1 MKIGIPK
8 GLLYYDYI
16 AVWKDFFEELGQEVI
31 ISDDSNKKILTDGAS
46 KCIDDACLPVKL
58 YHGHVMNLKDKVDY
72 IFIPK
77 IISVEKKTYQC
88 PKILGLPAM
97 IKQSIEGLPE
107 ILDTEIN
114 LRNRSYKKSIF
125 ELGLKFTKNIA
136 KIKRAHNKGLQ
147 SLCDYESSFNNRSIS
162 HAIKKTINNSKGIS
176 TIMLAGH
183 SYNLFDEVMNLNLI
197 QKLNKSK
204 VQIITPQMLNEHT
217 NDYLHQIK
225 GKIFWSVGKQIVGTC
240 FYAVENKMIDG
251 MIYIS
256 SFGCGLDSII
266 IDIVSRKCE
275 RNNVP
280 FTVLVVDEHSGEAG
294 FNTRLEAFLDMIH
307 WRKKDEDNI
316 STHG

>member
-31 ISDDSNKKILTDGAS
+31 ISDDSNKKILTDGVS

-58 YHGHVMNLKDKVDY
+58 YHGHVLNLKDKVDY

-114 LRNRSYKKSIF
+114 LRNRSYKTSIF

-136 KIKRAHNKGLQ
+136 KIKRAYNKGLQ
-147 SLCDYESSFNNRSIS
+147 SLCDYESSFKNRSIS

-183 SYNLFDEVMNLNLI
+183 SYNLFDEVINLNLI
-197 QKLNKSK
+197 QKLNKSN
-204 VQIITPQMLNEHT
+204 VQIITPQMLDKHT
-217 NDYLHQIK
+217 NDYLHQVK
-225 GKIFWSVGKQIVGTC
+225 RKIFWSVGKQIVGTC